1 MRILEFSQKNSDN
14 SILLKV
20 LVGEPEFRH
29 LKGYTDQICMFA
41 TQTIDQESKITKT
54 GARHSFA
61 KWFLLPAKLRAFFGA
76 EEYDYN
82 EVKAGFM
89 PFKDCVY
96 IIYRLNKK
104 GISEATQLPKAKNEA
119 PNRLG

>member
-1 MRILEFSQKNSDN
+1 MKILELTQKNADN
-14 SILLKV
+14 SIVLKV

-41 TQTIDQESKITKT
+41 TQTINCLTKITKT

-61 KWFLLPAKLRAFFGA
+61 KWFLLPVKLRNQFVT

-82 EVKAGFM
+82 NVKAGLVEY
-89 PFKDCVY
+89 KDC
-96 IIYRLNKK
+96 IFFIYQVNKK
-104 GISEATQLPKAKNEA
+104 GMVTT
-119 PNRLG
+119 PNKSSSGNNT